1 MSEISTETSTRNLP
15 SARVSMT
22 DSPSL
27 QITTH
32 KLNGSNYLQ
41 WSQSV
46 KMFITGRGKLGYLT
60 GALTAPTDGDQ
71 AAEFL
76 WETENAMIM
85 AWLINSME
93 PEIGQV
99 HLFLHTAKAIWDT
112 VAATYS
118 NRGNSAQVFALK
130 TSLKDIRQGNQD
142 VTRFFNQLKNIWQEI
157 DQYSVLDWENKNDSI
172 RYQRL
177 VEKDRVY
184 DFLAGLRPEYDE
196 ARERILGREPLQ
208 PLMDVFAY
216 IRREE
221 SRKEAMNGS
230 RLTASVDNS
239 ALVADPVKTA
249 AAADHNNRSNSR
261 RADPKANLWCD
272 HCQKPRHTKDTC
284 WQLHGKPA
292 SMPQRNPNQR
302 RSSRNF
308 TPSRA
313 HIADTKPSGQP
324 FTKEQSD
331 WLHQLLQTAKTESSG
346 DVDAN
351 CTVAQQ
357 GIALNTLSHSKI
369 PWIIDSGASD
379 HMTGEYRL
387 FDTYKPSSGSHKVR
401 IADGSL
407 SPIAGKGSISLS
419 NHLSLDSV
427 LHVPNLTCNLF
438 SVSKFTQTNKCVAKF
453 FPFHC
458 VSGYGFGEEDW
469 QC

>member
-60 GALTAPTDGDQ
+60 GALTPPTDDDQ
-71 AAEFL
+71 AAAFL

-239 ALVADPVKTA
+239 DLLLILSKQRSQPTTAIAPTADEQTRKLTYGVTIARSPVTRRTPAGNSTA
-249 AAADHNNRSNSR
+249 SRPPCRNETLISDAPAATSLLAVLTL
-261 RADPKANLWCD
+261 P
-272 HCQKPRHTKDTC
+272 T
-284 WQLHGKPA
+284 
-292 SMPQRNPNQR
+292 PNQVGSPSPK
-302 RSSRNF
+302 SSLTGF
-308 TPSRA
+308 ISSSKQPKLKAQVMSMQ
-313 HIADTKPSGQP
+313 IAQ
-324 FTKEQSD
+324 
-331 WLHQLLQTAKTESSG
+331 
-346 DVDAN
+346 
-351 CTVAQQ
+351 
-357 GIALNTLSHSKI
+357 
-369 PWIIDSGASD
+369 
-379 HMTGEYRL
+379 
-387 FDTYKPSSGSHKVR
+387 
-401 IADGSL
+401 
-407 SPIAGKGSISLS
+407 
-419 NHLSLDSV
+419 
-427 LHVPNLTCNLF
+427 
-438 SVSKFTQTNKCVAKF
+438 
-453 FPFHC
+453 
-458 VSGYGFGEEDW
+458 
-469 QC
+469 